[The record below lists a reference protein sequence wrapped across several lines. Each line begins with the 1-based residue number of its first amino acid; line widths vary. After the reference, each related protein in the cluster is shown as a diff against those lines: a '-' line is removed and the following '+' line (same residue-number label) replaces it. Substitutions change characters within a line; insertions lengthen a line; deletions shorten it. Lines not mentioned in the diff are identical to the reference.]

1 MLRTLKT
8 EKADKTLR
16 AAAYVLMAVCAGA
29 FLLTEVRFGF
39 KAGILDVLPYPV
51 WLVSLCWLVRGDLR
65 RPVYWLGLA
74 FIAWFGITRLLL
86 KDTRESYFLLEVS
99 IIYAFGLPFAR
110 GTGDARRR
118 RFFDG
123 LAAAFVLVMTAASLV
138 GLWTVVSGRT
148 LTLADGRYL
157 TGADEDLRLE
167 ILGVNPN
174 SCSLLMAMAILLA
187 VYLLLRRY
195 TPRRLLPAL
204 AAILPNYLA
213 LAATESRMTK
223 LSFVGAVIPV
233 AAVIA
238 SAVLKRGFRG
248 RRAAVAAIAIAAAL
262 LCYAGLGLSTNILNG
277 PGTAEEPVAAETK
290 GVRSES
296 AETETASAA
305 AELEWEETLDE
316 YTSGRTGIYYYMLLY
331 LEDHPAVLLR
341 GADNYSIRMMS
352 AYGSAIMYYHV
363 KLHLHNSFL
372 QAMATTGLPG
382 LALILAICVLLLISS
397 LRLLLSPERST
408 AEKLLPALLLL
419 LILDSA
425 GESPLFVPYDQFSN
439 AFFDLFFFLCAGYVT
454 ELGSRDGDA

>member
-8 EKADKTLR
+8 EKADKALR

-39 KAGILDVLPYPV
+39 KARILDVLPYPI

-74 FIAWFGITRLLL
+74 FIAWFGVTRLIL
-86 KDTRESYFLLEVS
+86 KDTQGGLFLLELS

-110 GTGDARRR
+110 ATGDARRL

-138 GLWTVVSGRT
+138 GLWAFVSGRA

-157 TGADEDLRLE
+157 TGVDEDIRLE

-174 SCSLLMAMAILLA
+174 TCGLLMAMAILLA
-187 VYLLLRRY
+187 LYLLMRRY
-195 TPRRLLPAL
+195 TPRRLIPAL
-204 AAILPNYLA
+204 AAILPNFLA
-213 LAATESRMTK
+213 LAATESRMSR
-223 LSFVGAVIPV
+223 LSLIGALIPV

-238 SAVLKRGFRG
+238 SAALKRSFRS
-248 RRAAVAAIAIAAAL
+248 RRAAIAAIAIAAAL
-262 LCYAGLGLSTNILNG
+262 LCFAGLGLCANILNA
-277 PGTAEEPVAAETK
+277 PNAAVIAEVEDTQAENT
-290 GVRSES
+290 
-296 AETETASAA
+296 ETETDSAEA
-305 AELEWEETLDE
+305 AQEQETTLDD
-316 YTSGRTGIYYYMLLY
+316 YTSGRTSIYYYMFLY
-331 LEDHPAVLLR
+331 LQEHPAVLLR
-341 GADNYSIRMMS
+341 GADNYAIRAMT
-352 AYGSAIMYYHV
+352 AYGSDIMYYHV
-363 KLHLHNSFL
+363 KLHLHNSFF
-372 QAMATTGLPG
+372 QAMAATGLPG
-382 LALILAICVLLLISS
+382 LALILAICVLLLKSS
-397 LRLLLSPERST
+397 LRLLFSPGRST
-408 AEKLLPALLLL
+408 AEKLLPAMLLV

-454 ELGSRDGDA
+454 ELGSRDSDA